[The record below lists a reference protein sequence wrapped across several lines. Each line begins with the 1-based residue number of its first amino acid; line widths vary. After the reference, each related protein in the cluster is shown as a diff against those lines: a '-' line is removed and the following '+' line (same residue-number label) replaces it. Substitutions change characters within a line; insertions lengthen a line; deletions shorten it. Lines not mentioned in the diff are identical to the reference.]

1 MHTITCGNRYLKSEI
16 FVLNYSCISLLF
28 SIMGEVE
35 TLSLPM
41 LYVKVTYL
49 IEDLDEM
56 RTTSK
61 YICEIYNREHSMR
74 KKVDI
79 F

>member
-1 MHTITCGNRYLKSEI
+1 
-16 FVLNYSCISLLF
+16 
-28 SIMGEVE
+28 MGEVE